1 MIIGQIWIGEISL
14 YIILNS
20 KINPFLSE
28 LDIDK
33 VLQHFQDYKHNKLNQ
48 SDLKS
53 KVQSILKSNNDLIQY
68 FTWKKG
74 QEGRAQQVGN
84 FDPDLEREFNS
95 MPNNQFDELLDM
107 NFI

>member
-1 MIIGQIWIGEISL
+1 MADDL
-14 YIILNS
+14 VFFLNDTHFYAS
-20 KINPFLSE
+20 EFQKQPLLPE

-84 FDPDLEREFNS
+84 FDPDLEREFS
-95 MPNNQFDELLDM
+95 SIPNVQCDELLDM